1 MAEIERLTTVFD
13 ANMQRFDAAIKKFER
28 TNTQTSNRFVKQ
40 WTNANDNVGKSF
52 AKGSL
57 TGALEGLSSRAPG
70 AAAGL
75 QSLGVAGLA
84 AGAALAALAIAGQQ
98 AMAAMAFG
106 DELLTV
112 SNRIGITAEE
122 LQELRYAFDEVDI
135 AASEGEEALKKLN
148 AALGAYR
155 TGVGDAKVK
164 KVFEVLG
171 LTPEDLKGVTTAT
184 QLLPIL
190 ADRIRNVGSAA
201 DQENLAKRL
210 GIAEL
215 LPLLREG
222 SNGLAEM
229 REEARKLGL
238 VIDNET
244 VEALAQA
251 DRQMELASKQIKSNL
266 TVAFSGLAVDIANAT
281 TALLTLIN
289 KFQDM
294 ADKTPQWVK
303 KLAELS
309 KYANLAAL
317 PIEGVKNAYGKLFP
331 EQAPIRARGQ
341 AAADAQASNAAAILA
356 ASPSRL
362 SSSSG
367 GRGKSAGAAVDPYEA
382 SNRFAEL
389 QTKINDILYNEQKDR
404 EELGQRFGEAF
415 AKFQKDKM
423 GEAFGKAFTDFI
435 QRSDA
440 GQAAEVYWEQEAKR
454 LQDAE
459 YDATYNGIR
468 SALQAVA
475 DGDAIDYFA
484 DRLRAKLLDNIADAL
499 TNALNGAQGGGGFLG
514 GIAQI
519 AKFAGFFAT
528 GGHIPAGQFGITGE
542 RGPEIVSGP
551 ANITP
556 IRPGSALGRSGPSV
570 VQNINFDTR
579 GAVMTTDLLNQMNMM
594 ARRAEM
600 NATTRSLQGAR
611 KGAPAL
617 QNRMTMLGTV

>member
-13 ANMQRFDAAIKKFER
+13 ARLDKLESAIKRVDKL
-28 TNTQTSNRFVKQ
+28 NGQASNRFVKQ
-40 WTNANDNVGKSF
+40 WTQANDNVAKNFS
-52 AKGSL
+52 KGSL
-57 TGALEGLSSRAPG
+57 TGALEGLASRAPG
-70 AAAGL
+70 AASGL
-75 QSLGVAGLA
+75 NNLGAAGLA
-84 AGAALAALAIAGQQ
+84 ASAALGALAIAGQQ

-135 AASEGEEALKKLN
+135 AAAEGEEALKKLN

-171 LTPEDLKGVTTAT
+171 LTPDDLKGVTTAT

-190 ADRIRNVGSAA
+190 ADRIKNVGSAA

-229 REEARKLGL
+229 TEEARKLGL

-244 VEALAQA
+244 VAALANA

-266 TVAFSGLAVDIANAT
+266 TVAFSDLAVDIANAT
-281 TALLTLIN
+281 TAVVTFWNNLKDLGDRVPDWA
-289 KFQDM
+289 K
-294 ADKTPQWVK
+294 
-303 KLAELS
+303 
-309 KYANLAAL
+309 NLAKDAEAAINPFRAL
-317 PIEGVKNAYGKLFP
+317 ANIMERVGALKKEP
-331 EQAPIRARGQ
+331 APIRYRGQ
-341 AAADAQASNAAAILA
+341 AAADAQASNAAATLA

-362 SSSSG
+362 SSSTG
-367 GRGKSAGAAVDPYEA
+367 GRGKSSKAVDPYEA

-389 QTKINDILYNEQKDR
+389 QVQIDNILYNEQKDR
-404 EELGQRFGEAF
+404 EELGQ
-415 AKFQKDKM
+415 KF
-423 GEAFGKAFTDFI
+423 GEAFGKFQKEKTAEAFGDAFI
-435 QRSDA
+435 DYVARGEA

-454 LQDAE
+454 LHDAE

-468 SALQAVA
+468 SAMQAVA
-475 DGDAIDYFA
+475 DGDIVDYFA
-484 DRLRAKLLDNIADAL
+484 DKLQSALLDSISAGL
-499 TNALNGAQGGGGFLG
+499 TNALMNAGSGGGNWLTKV
-514 GIAQI
+514 
-519 AKFAGFFAT
+519 AKFAGFFAN

-556 IRPGSALGRSGPSV
+556 IKPGSAVGRGGATV
-570 VQNINFDTR
+570 IQQITFDTR
-579 GAVMTTDLLNQMNMM
+579 GAVMTTDLLNQMNAM
-594 ARRAEM
+594 ARRAEVS
-600 NATTRSLQGAR
+600 ATARSLNAAR

-617 QNRMTMLGTV
+617 QNRMAMLGTA